1 MRVLHGT
8 PRHPGVA
15 IAVAVTVDVKSGL
28 SGLPDRVLRQGLRAV
43 KTGLAEADQPEV
55 IVACDLLAVGSALRI
70 PGVRTAAIAAERD
83 DQPALDLQVPCVI
96 GVADLLRSVG
106 SEEIAIVD
114 GDEGTVYLDADART
128 VVRYQ
133 SSLQPQS
140 AERVFLESVHIPAR
154 TQDGRTMHVAAVVTS
169 IADAETAI
177 SQGADSLVVP
187 FPELVDREV
196 ASGRSSFGDPG
207 VELFQ
212 MLLALATG
220 KPLLVA
226 LAEPDQRLADLAHRS
241 GSLRSV
247 QFVGLADRPRPLSE
261 DEVCDAVC
269 SGAERVAVPADAV
282 AKTKDLIRMLPG
294 EEANGAEGPG

>member
-1 MRVLHGT
+1 
-8 PRHPGVA
+8 VA

-247 QFVGLADRPRPLSE
+247 QFVGLADGPRPLSE
-261 DEVCDAVC
+261 DEVRDAVC